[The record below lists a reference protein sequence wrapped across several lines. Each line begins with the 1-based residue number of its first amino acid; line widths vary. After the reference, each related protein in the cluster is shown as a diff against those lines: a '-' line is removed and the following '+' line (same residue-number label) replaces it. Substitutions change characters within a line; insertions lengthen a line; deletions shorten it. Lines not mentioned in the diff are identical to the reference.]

1 MAELLQLKVPTLT
14 ELKLENAQL
23 INFHEPY

>member
-1 MAELLQLKVPTLT
+1 MAELFQLKVPTLT

-23 INFHEPY
+23 INFNHPY